1 MHAAKA
7 AIDHMRLVGE
17 RMLVIESEE
26 LLRNIDVGVAL
37 GGDRP
42 EQVQSAAELL
52 VEDGARQV
60 VSMLRV
66 AVQKEPA
73 AELVLR
79 LIDRD
84 VRAEHVGVADEQR
97 RRRQSRKSAANN
109 MRLHP
114 PLRPHPRSPRQSA
127 PRLKRQ
133 GIWPRKLSTMR
144 LAQSE
149 Q

>member
-1 MHAAKA
+1 MHAAKV
-7 AIDHMRLVGE
+7 AIDDMRPVVE
-17 RMLVIESEE
+17 RVLLIESEE
-26 LLRNIDVGVAL
+26 LLCKIDVGIIL

-97 RRRQSRKSAANN
+97 RCRQSCKPAANN

-114 PLRPHPRSPRQSA
+114 PLLSA
-127 PRLKRQ
+127 PAKSAPVV
-133 GIWPRKLSTMR
+133 GLSSSAKH
-144 LAQSE
+144 LAPKNLAVRG
-149 Q
+149 